1 MTFSRKKYVQARD
14 KRDLQANGVL
24 LDLAEI
30 CQQKVNVYG
39 TIKLMSL
46 DVSQVKRRYII
57 KLCKTFGLTSFI
69 PYVSSLK
76 FD

>member
-1 MTFSRKKYVQARD
+1 MTFSWKKYVQARD

-24 LDLAEI
+24 LDLGEI

-39 TIKLMSL
+39 TIKLISL
-46 DVSQVKRRYII
+46 DVSQVKRKYLI